1 MRLFETQSGF
11 LEKFLSV
18 LSRILGIKKKYAN
31 YVSSVG
37 LTFFFKGIDGDPIS
51 DQMNFAL
58 TDLYPRDPD
67 QFIPNDANASSLFT
81 FSTFTQYN
89 SLKADDGI
97 NRVVYFGF
105 GLEEVADQAV
115 RDTLI
120 ARSIR
125 WLMNG
130 VVVTAPDENLVAKY
144 FSLDQNY
151 PNPFNP
157 STTISY
163 NLAENADVSL
173 KVYDVMGQEVAK
185 LVNEKQSAGTHNVQF
200 DASELSSGIY
210 FYKLI
215 AGDFI
220 SVKKMSLIK

>member
-1 MRLFETQSGF
+1 
-11 LEKFLSV
+11 
-18 LSRILGIKKKYAN
+18 
-31 YVSSVG
+31 
-37 LTFFFKGIDGDPIS
+37 
-51 DQMNFAL
+51 
-58 TDLYPRDPD
+58 
-67 QFIPNDANASSLFT
+67 
-81 FSTFTQYN
+81 
-89 SLKADDGI
+89 
-97 NRVVYFGF
+97 
-105 GLEEVADQAV
+105 
-115 RDTLI
+115 
-120 ARSIR
+120 
-125 WLMNG
+125 MNG